1 MDYITETGLKRKTL
15 QELRTE
21 IENGLKSVFGVSFE
35 TSVDSPNGLLISQLA
50 LANSNFWQLVEEVFN
65 SLDPNQATGTTLDSR
80 AAINGVTRKP
90 AYACTVSA
98 RLYTESTSATIPAGS
113 VANRQRGDLDFA
125 LDEAVTI
132 NRASCNALYIKD
144 DGSAKNT
151 DYVFQFTFGTV
162 TLNNSTSQRNLAYL
176 SSLILAA
183 GGSTELVGE
192 NLDTLKVYNS
202 DNSNVGITGSMP
214 DDWDIQASEIGNFT
228 AVSVGYQTCEI
239 GELDNIPYS
248 VEGWDGVYNEEAGT
262 PGADAESDSEL
273 RIRRA
278 AVARVQKSKATDPA
292 IEAALLDVS
301 GVSSAVVQSN
311 RGFSTN
317 ADGVPGKSFV
327 SLVIGGS
334 DADVAK
340 CIFDNQPAGI
350 QSYGNTT
357 VNVTDKRG
365 IEQQISFSRPEPKYL
380 WVKFNYSV
388 YDEET
393 FTGED
398 AIKEAMVEWAES
410 QYTIGKDVIPTR
422 IPGGVYDRVPG
433 IGMAVAHVAL
443 TDSAEDAPEDGD
455 YTWSE
460 ALPIGMFQY
469 AVLEEDRITCI
480 EE

>member
-98 RLYTESTSATIPAGS
+98 MLYTESDDATIPAGS
-113 VANRQRGDLDFA
+113 IANRQRGDLDFA
-125 LDEAVTI
+125 LDEAVSIDKEDCSEILITD
-132 NRASCNALYIKD
+132 NGSEVGTAYTFNFASVASFTLTGTNVSSVMNQLNTTLTSLGFEVSTRDGALVVK
-144 DGSAKNT
+144 A
-151 DYVFQFTFGTV
+151 GTV
-162 TLNNSTSQRNLAYL
+162 ATLGVT
-176 SSLILAA
+176 
-183 GGSTELVGE
+183 GE
-192 NLDTLKVYNS
+192 
-202 DNSNVGITGSMP
+202 MP
-214 DDWDIQASEIGNFT
+214 DVFGFAYGEQGNFT
-228 AVSVGYQTCEI
+228 AVSTGYQTCEI

-248 VEGWDGVYNEEAGT
+248 VDGWDGVYNEVAGT
-262 PGADAESDSEL
+262 PGADVESDAEL

-292 IEAALLDVS
+292 IESALLDIS
-301 GVSSAVVQSN
+301 GVTSAVVQSN

-317 ADGVPGKSFV
+317 SDGVPGKSFV

-357 VNVTDKRG
+357 VNVTDSHG
-365 IEQQISFSRPEPKYL
+365 AEQQVSFSRPEPKYL

-388 YDEET
+388 YNEET
-393 FTGED
+393 FAGES

-410 QYTIGKDVIPTR
+410 EYTIGKDVIPTR
-422 IPGGVYDRVPG
+422 IPGGVYESVPG
-433 IGMAVAHVAL
+433 IGLAVASVAI
-443 TDSAEDAPEDGD
+443 TDNPETTPSAGEYVSA
-455 YTWSE
+455 TT
-460 ALPIGMFQY
+460 LPIGMFQY